1 MNFLPTTNVS
11 SPFLTWMSISVS
23 VVLVS
28 GILAVIFLFAMLIT
42 GKGYQKV
49 LAAIFS
55 LVTIAS
61 IIASAFI
68 YDPIHTDLI
77 PQTKTNLVSNLQQKY
92 AIADV
97 DYNEEDYRQLLGN
110 KLDGRGVS
118 AGVIASIAQSQTII
132 VLTKDNQKAL
142 FLLTQDEATSEPT
155 LSDYP
160 YRAGATSVADITL
173 K

>member
-11 SPFLTWMSISVS
+11 SPFLTWMTIFVNVALLSA
-23 VVLVS
+23 VL
-28 GILAVIFLFAMLIT
+28 ATIFLFAMLIT

-49 LAAIFS
+49 LTAIFTTA
-55 LVTIAS
+55 TIAAVV
-61 IIASAFI
+61 ASTFI

-118 AGVIASIAQSQTII
+118 AGVIASIPQSQTII

-142 FLLTQDEATSEPT
+142 FLLTQDKATSEPT

-160 YRAGATSVADITL
+160 YQAGTTSVADITR

>member
-23 VVLVS
+23 IVLVS
-28 GILAVIFLFAMLIT
+28 GILAVIFLFTMLIT

-97 DYNEEDYRQLLGN
+97 DYNEEDYRQLLGK
-110 KLDGRGVS
+110 KLDGTSAS
-118 AGVIASIAQSQTII
+118 AGVVASSAQSQTII
-132 VLTKDNQKAL
+132 VLTKDNQKVL

-160 YRAGATSVADITL
+160 YQAGTTSVADITL